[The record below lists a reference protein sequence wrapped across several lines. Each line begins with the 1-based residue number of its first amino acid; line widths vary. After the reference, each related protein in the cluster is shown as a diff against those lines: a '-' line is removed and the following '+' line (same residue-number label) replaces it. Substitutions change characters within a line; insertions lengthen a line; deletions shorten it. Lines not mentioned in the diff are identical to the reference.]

1 MFVEGIYVVFLGKL
15 LVYNCL
21 FLFNWRVN
29 FSDKEIVIF
38 QKEFGKM
45 GYRYQFIILVGFY
58 FLNYVIFKFVCD
70 YKENGMF
77 VYIKI

>member
-1 MFVEGIYVVFLGKL
+1 MIVCGCSYVLYCDILWCEIGIFDLDEVYMFVEGIYVVFLGKL

-38 QKEFGKM
+38 
-45 GYRYQFIILVGFY
+45 
-58 FLNYVIFKFVCD
+58 
-70 YKENGMF
+70 
-77 VYIKI
+77 